1 MVISNGSVDTWI
13 CLPIVT
19 SIEPAGKL
27 KKVDPLWFRR
37 QISWSRPERWM
48 LKAYEF
54 GGLVLPNSLQW
65 VFNLLQLYSVRHSI
79 DAAPVDRAESSGFLA
94 LSDRTLITHC
104 ARSSIL
110 DATISIFSLGSEGSD
125 VSTQIPLWKS
135 QWGYCRTGPFAY
147 PLNFR
152 HSWLCLF
159 GVFWVFDNCAKNQRK
174 SHSG

>member
-1 MVISNGSVDTWI
+1 MVLSNGSVDTWI

-125 VSTQIPLWKS
+125 VSTQKFHYESP
-135 QWGYCRTGPFAY
+135 
-147 PLNFR
+147 N
-152 HSWLCLF
+152 
-159 GVFWVFDNCAKNQRK
+159 GVRISIEFSTFMAMFIWCILSFWQLR
-174 SHSG
+174 